1 MVDAHK
7 LPDQIKSVY
16 FEGLSKSLSIYLD
29 TNENVILL
37 ADFNLTQENKN
48 IQLFADF
55 FNLDN
60 LIKNSVLA

>member
-1 MVDAHK
+1 MVGAHK
-7 LPDQIKSVY
+7 PPDQIKSVY
-16 FEGLSKSLSIYLD
+16 LEGLSKSLSIYLD

>member
-1 MVDAHK
+1 MVGAHK

-16 FEGLSKSLSIYLD
+16 LEGLSKSISIYLD